1 MRSGNAVVIAVG
13 AACIVVLAWRLPEIR
28 RHGTH
33 AAELSEMLGRPVPPI
48 FLAAAGSGRPE
59 RGGEI
64 FYVYAESCAW
74 CGMDRTQV
82 RRASMAARAPEGAAP
97 FTAVSFGKSRDLEPY
112 WRELAGLPLPDRL
125 ASIGV
130 EAADSVG
137 IDRVPL
143 LVVVRGGIVRAAW
156 LGHLR
161 WQEADT
167 RRAIECRLG
176 RPAACSA
183 LYLTDLARGFRGRFL
198 PGGPPA

>member
-1 MRSGNAVVIAVG
+1 MKSGNAVVIAVG
-13 AACIVVLAWRLPEIR
+13 AACIVVLAWRLPDIR
-28 RHGTH
+28 RSGTH
-33 AAELSEMLGRPVPPI
+33 AAELSGMLGRPVPPL

-59 RGGEI
+59 SGGEI
-64 FYVYAESCAW
+64 YYVYAESCAW

-82 RRASMAARAPEGAAP
+82 RRASMTARAPGGPAP

-130 EAADSVG
+130 DAADSIGIVG
-137 IDRVPL
+137 VPL
-143 LVVVRGGIVRAAW
+143 LVVVREGIVRAAW

-161 WQEADT
+161 WPEADT

-176 RPAACSA
+176 RPGACSA
-183 LYLTDLARGFRGRFL
+183 LFVTDLARGFRGRL
-198 PGGPPA
+198 VPGASPT